1 MKRVVCILLATLSL
15 SAAFAAQERRPIRI
29 QIRHADPYFVK
40 GMMEGR
46 GLTSPE
52 LSTALDFMGLPGQIG
67 NVIDSIFKD
76 GTFLVN
82 AGDNSLWWIPNSKGR

>member
-1 MKRVVCILLATLSL
+1 MRRIFTLFIATCVTCCAF
-15 SAAFAAQERRPIRI
+15 SAQDRPKPIRI

-46 GLTSPE
+46 TLLSPE
-52 LSTALDFMGLPGQIG
+52 LSTALDFMGLPGQVGSI
-67 NVIDSIFKD
+67 IDSIFRD

-82 AGDNSLWWIPNSKGR
+82 AGDNSLWWIPNQR